1 MIIDVFS
8 KYGWAIPLKSK
19 TDIEVSNAFAE
30 LWKKQKPPKKLWTDK
45 GKEFLNKR
53 MTTLL
58 EKQNVHLYW
67 TENEEKSCIVER
79 WNRTIKEIMWKY
91 FTKHRTGIYIDVLSE
106 LIAKYNSTYNH
117 AIKCSPTDSRK
128 PANYQH
134 VFDSLYGGKNLRVR
148 GKARPKFTVGDTVRI
163 FKKKKTFE
171 KGYTP
176 NWTEEVFTITKVQ
189 PTIPITYKIKD
200 TKGEEI
206 DGTFYEPE
214 LQKTLES
221 VQ

>member
-1 MIIDVFS
+1 
-8 KYGWAIPLKSK
+8 
-19 TDIEVSNAFAE
+19 
-30 LWKKQKPPKKLWTDK
+30 
-45 GKEFLNKR
+45 
-53 MTTLL
+53 
-58 EKQNVHLYW
+58 
-67 TENEEKSCIVER
+67 
-79 WNRTIKEIMWKY
+79 MWKY
-91 FTKHRTGIYIDVLSE
+91 FTKHRTGIYIDILPK
-106 LIAKYNSTYNH
+106 LITKYNGTYNR
-117 AIKCSPTDSRK
+117 AIKCSPTDARK

-134 VFDSLYGGKNLRVR
+134 VFYSLYGGKNLRVR

-163 FKKKKTFE
+163 FKKKQTFE

-214 LQKTLES
+214 LQKTEQETFRIEKVLRRRINKKTGEKEIY
-221 VQ
+221 VKWKGYNKNFNQWIPQGNVEK